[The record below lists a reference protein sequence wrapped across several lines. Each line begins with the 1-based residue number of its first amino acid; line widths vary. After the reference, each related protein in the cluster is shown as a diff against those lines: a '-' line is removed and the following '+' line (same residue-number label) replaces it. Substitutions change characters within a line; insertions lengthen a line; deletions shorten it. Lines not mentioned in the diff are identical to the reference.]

1 VSLVHE
7 LLPKRLL
14 NFRLLLLIV
23 VSVDSPRRLVTWQLV
38 PMWVRIWDFGNRL
51 VRSTVGPEGQGLE
64 DVSEIPRIVLQLDG
78 PFRFHIEVCRAFHF
92 IKISTAIVIT

>member
-1 VSLVHE
+1 MHE
-7 LLPKRLL
+7 LLPERFL

-38 PMWVRIWDFGNRL
+38 RMWVRIWDFGNRL
-51 VRSTVGPEGQGLE
+51 VASTVGPEGQGLE

-78 PFRFHIEVCRAFHF
+78 PFRFHIEVCLSFHF
-92 IKISTAIVIT
+92 IKISTSDVTT